1 MTYSLSL
8 TRLNLPCRCHHPIR
22 GPSCPVL
29 VTITSPNDETPV
41 RGSFL
46 YQKDGEYHAEK
57 LGRALGYGNSKQID
71 RENCARCARASLAKL
86 KANEVGVDA
95 CSKSLGV
102 KSCASPALG
111 TASFARYSDRPA
123 GGDELIS
130 LII

>member
-1 MTYSLSL
+1 MTYPLSI
-8 TRLNLPCRCHHPIR
+8 TRLNLSCRCHHPIR
-22 GPSCPVL
+22 GPSCPVP
-29 VTITSPNDETPV
+29 VTIPSPDDEKPV
-41 RGSFL
+41 RESL
-46 YQKDGEYHAEK
+46 LHQEERANHAEK

-111 TASFARYSDRPA
+111 TASFARYSARLTGD
-123 GGDELIS
+123 DELIS
-130 LII
+130 WII